1 MFSRR
6 SVVNS
11 THLTH
16 GDEDILGSVVVIDVE
31 VTATSELQTPTR
43 VLCES
48 VDHVVQE
55 ANASINVDGLWLRSL
70 SSVWLVCAIFLGCD
84 LLQGTTVEVESQLDL
99 GLVGVAVDD
108 STADFVVRHV
118 EYAYD
123 VDREIVV
130 ELAPVKWRASF
141 QKPMVSTEVQDR

>member
-55 ANASINVDGLWLRSL
+55 ANASINVDGL
-70 SSVWLVCAIFLGCD
+70 
-84 LLQGTTVEVESQLDL
+84 
-99 GLVGVAVDD
+99 
-108 STADFVVRHV
+108 
-118 EYAYD
+118 
-123 VDREIVV
+123 
-130 ELAPVKWRASF
+130 
-141 QKPMVSTEVQDR
+141 